1 MYTLHTT
8 TPGKEGGTEAE
19 KERCRA
25 QRQRKRD
32 RQAYKRNASK
42 HRNEQKL

>member
-8 TPGKEGGTEAE
+8 TPGGRKKKKSEGE
-19 KERCRA
+19 A
-25 QRQRKRD
+25 QRKRKRD
-32 RQAYKRNASK
+32 RQDYKRNAFK